1 MASSRTVALREVPP
15 RDASSQEDLL
25 PGRWSR
31 AASTVVAGTLMSLG
45 LRRRSLGGTV
55 MALASGALLYQGLHS
70 RKRAPSTGGRTALR
84 RVSTGAEAR
93 REPLVEVERTIT
105 VGRPAEE
112 LYRLWSE
119 PSTLSR
125 LMAHFAD
132 VTSTRGGDGR
142 HWQIH
147 GPMGRELSWDS
158 RIVEDRPPELHRWES
173 TEDSPVKVQGQ
184 VRFKPAPADFGTEV
198 TLHLAF
204 SPPGGALGEALA
216 KRMRGIPA
224 MQVMKSLRRFK
235 SLAETGEIPTL
246 DHNPSARV
254 SAD

>member
-1 MASSRTVALREVPP
+1 MASSRTLALREVPP
-15 RDASSQEDLL
+15 REDASQEDVL
-25 PGRWSR
+25 PGRWSQ
-31 AASTVVAGTLMSLG
+31 AATAVVAGTLMSLG

-70 RKRAPSTGGRTALR
+70 RKRAPSPGARTAR
-84 RVSTGAEAR
+84 RAEAR
-93 REPLVEVERTIT
+93 REPRVEVERTLT

-112 LYRLWSE
+112 LYALWSE
-119 PSTLSR
+119 PSTLSL
-125 LMAHFAD
+125 LMMHFAE
-132 VTSTRGGDGR
+132 VTPTRGGDGR
-142 HWQIH
+142 HWQVH

-158 RIVEDRPPELHRWES
+158 RVVEDRPPELHRWES

-184 VRFKPAPADFGTEV
+184 VRFKPAPADWGTEV

-204 SPPGGALGEALA
+204 APPGGALGEALA
-216 KRMRGIPA
+216 KRLRAIPA
-224 MQVMKSLRRFK
+224 MGVMKALRRFK